1 MVLLSPKRA
10 SVTTPAN
17 KSRVLCEV
25 NHNFSL
31 STERQHRERLSL
43 VAARRSRNI
52 SAETFHCVGTIIWCE
67 HLHQSRTLSLSG
79 PLSAGCC
86 IFVADLCHEQQQQ
99 LRRWLVPPGFCEA
112 AGGTSVWTANCC
124 LCWLRVGAR
133 YRQKTDWRRR
143 KRIGIYVL
151 LCSFAHILDF
161 FSSVEW
167 LASAAYDSLM
177 TNNG

>member
-10 SVTTPAN
+10 SVATPAN
-17 KSRVLCEV
+17 KSRVLWEV

-31 STERQHRERLSL
+31 SSERQHREPLSL
-43 VAARRSRNI
+43 VAVRRSRNI
-52 SAETFHCVGTIIWCE
+52 SAETFHCVGAIIWCE
-67 HLHQSRTLSLSG
+67 HLHQSPSLALWTTLSWMLY
-79 PLSAGCC
+79 
-86 IFVADLCHEQQQQ
+86 
-99 LRRWLVPPGFCEA
+99 LRCRSTPRAAAAASSMIGPPGFCET
-112 AGGTSVWTANCC
+112 AGGTPVRTANCC
-124 LCWLRVGAR
+124 LCWLGEGAR